1 MNQFSWYATL
11 IKPSWSPPAWLFGPV
26 WSVLYVGIAVSFGYV
41 FYKTYTGDIPYA
53 IAAVFAL
60 NLLAN
65 LLFSPIQFGLQSNFL
80 AALDI
85 TLVLGTL
92 IAALLLIYP
101 YAPWVT
107 YLNLPYLAWV
117 MFATVLQF
125 NITYLNW

>member
-1 MNQFSWYATL
+1 MNQFSWYAAL
-11 IKPSWSPPAWLFGPV
+11 IKPTWSPPAWLFGPV

-65 LLFSPIQFGLQSNFL
+65 LLFSPIQFGLQSNFF

-92 IAALLLIYP
+92 IAALVLIYP